1 MHLHGYSLD
10 VRERQCGKRWL
21 TTKSDSDKYCTN
33 YFPASVRGTLVVHW
47 GWGGGGVMYDTLS
60 I

>member
-21 TTKSDSDKYCTN
+21 TMKSDDKYCTN

-47 GWGGGGVMYDTLS
+47 GWGGGGVM
-60 I
+60 

>member
-21 TTKSDSDKYCTN
+21 TMKRDSDKYCTN
-33 YFPASVRGTLVVHW
+33 YFTASVRGTLVVHW
-47 GWGGGGVMYDTLS
+47 GWGGGGAM
-60 I
+60 